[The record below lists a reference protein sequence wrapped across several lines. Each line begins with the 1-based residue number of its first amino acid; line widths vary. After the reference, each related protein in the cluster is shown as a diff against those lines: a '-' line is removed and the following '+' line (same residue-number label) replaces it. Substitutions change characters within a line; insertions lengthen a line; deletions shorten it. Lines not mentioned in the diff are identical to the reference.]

1 MYGAVIGDIVG
12 SPFEFDRGEKTKEF
26 LLFSERCRFT
36 DDTVMTVA
44 VAEALLLIDKNAS
57 DFELEES
64 VIKAMQKWGQKY
76 TDAGYGGRFA
86 KWLSTDDPQPYH
98 SYGNGSAMRVSSAGW
113 LYDTMEKTRRIAVL
127 TAKVTHDH
135 EEGLKGA
142 EATAA
147 AIFLARNGKKK
158 EEIKQ
163 YIEQEFGYNLN
174 KTLDEI
180 RPDHHMDISCQGTVP
195 EALRA
200 FLEAKDYEDTIRNA
214 VSLGGDTDTL
224 AAIAGSV
231 AEAFYGIPEALKK
244 ECRNRI
250 PKEMC
255 DVIEMFSKRVEE
267 I

>member
-26 LLFSERCRFT
+26 LLFSKGCRFT
-36 DDTVMTVA
+36 DDSVMTIA
-44 VAEALLLIDKNAS
+44 VAEALLS
-57 DFELEES
+57 MEEDAKDQKIEEV
-64 VIKAMQKWGQKY
+64 VIKSMQKWGQKY
-76 TDAGYGGRFA
+76 PDAGYGGRFA
-86 KWLSTDDPQPYH
+86 KWLVLDDPQPYQ
-98 SYGNGSAMRVSSAGW
+98 SYGNGSAMRVSSVGW
-113 LYDTMEKTRRIAVL
+113 LYDTLSKTRDVAVL

-135 EEGLKGA
+135 KEGLKGA

-147 AIFLARNGKKK
+147 AIFLARNGKEK
-158 EEIKQ
+158 EEIQQ
-163 YIEQEFGYNLN
+163 YIEQEFDYDLH

-180 RPDHHMDISCQGTVP
+180 RPDHHMDVSCQGTVP

-200 FLEAKDYEDTIRNA
+200 FLEAKDFEDTIRNA

-231 AEAFYGIPEALKK
+231 AEAFYGVPEELKRECQKRIPE
-244 ECRNRI
+244 
-250 PKEMC
+250 EMY
-255 DVIEMFSKRVEE
+255 DIIEMFSKRVKE